1 MKDIDEQL
9 NLWANGRLP
18 EAERRVLEQKM
29 ADDPALAREAEF
41 LKALR
46 STVQS
51 EPANGPGEL
60 GLARLQK
67 AIRAEQDAKQPQVPA
82 VLPRKNFWRPVAI
95 AASVIVAVQAA
106 LLLGPEPWDDGSAVD
121 MVPASGEEA
130 PKGPRVQMVFDPA
143 ATMADVQTAVLSV
156 NGSIVSGPSALGII
170 QLGLPEDASI
180 EAAVDALRAY
190 DFVDEV
196 IAP

>member
-18 EAERRVLEQKM
+18 EAERRALEQKM
-29 ADDPALAREAEF
+29 ADDPTLAREAEF
-41 LKALR
+41 LKSLR
-46 STVQS
+46 NTVQS
-51 EPANGPGEL
+51 EPATGPGEL

-67 AIRAEQDAKQPQVPA
+67 AIRAEQEEAPV

-106 LLLGPEPWDDGSAVD
+106 MLLGPEPWENGSAVD
-121 MVPASGEEA
+121 MAPASGEQL
-130 PKGPRVQMVFDPA
+130 PQGPRVQIVFDPA
-143 ATMADVQTAVLSV
+143 ATMADIQTAVLSV
-156 NGSIVSGPSALGII
+156 NGSIVAGPSALGII
-170 QLGLPEDASI
+170 QLGLPEEGST
-180 EAAVDALRAY
+180 EAAVDTLRAY